1 MKVSSDKVLE
11 VVRTFVSGRGGDGAR
26 ITMETRLLH
35 DGHVDSFALVELIAE
50 LEQHLGVDLP
60 MGTLIPED
68 FETPT
73 VLCARLA
80 EI

>member
-1 MKVSSDKVLE
+1 MKIDHDKVLG
-11 VVRTFVSGRGGDGAR
+11 VVRAFVSGRGGDGAR

-50 LEQHLGVDLP
+50 LEQQLGLDLP

-68 FETPT
+68 FETPK
-73 VLCARLA
+73 VLCARLT